1 MKKKSIPPFML
12 TEGQRGRIL
21 FEFKLG
27 DGAEVPE
34 LCGAL
39 MVHGQRVDM
48 EAEDEGTLVIPVLP
62 AGVYL
67 AEVRAGGVCVLYGHV
82 EVLPSP
88 LRLAEGDAVFQMT
101 VDCTT
106 DVLRV
111 SLALA
116 AGIPGRRGAPGPQG
130 AQGTPGEPGLSAYE
144 LACLHGYAGSEAE
157 WVAAFEGAQAAVN
170 EARARAEDAAA
181 AARAADDAREAAA
194 ADKAAAEQAKQDA
207 QAAQTK
213 AEEEAQKAADNAAL
227 LGDAALKG
235 ADNVFAGKQTLNGE
249 VMLNGKLSGA
259 ELARMNYLQHKYD
272 TCKTA
277 AEMKA
282 IDPNFNADLN
292 TGYITC
298 LPSYEGNSSL
308 GVMKVNLPYLPG
320 LKNFKRICYNQCEE
334 LHFYN
339 PMGNLPDADDTGAFL
354 QSNYVTRYLKRM
366 YAVLPNAVSLPTLC
380 NHETKLEEFH
390 CEELPKCVT
399 ASYYWCSMFWRTALR
414 EFHTRMP
421 ALKFGGGSEYGM
433 FQECKQL
440 RVCSVSF
447 PALVVG
453 LRMFSGTILDAASAC
468 TVLDGLQVAG
478 EPDWS
483 GWKNQAYKTP
493 WVLTIGIHID
503 HQNDETVLAAIA
515 NAEAKGWTLTVQWNG
530 TPTAQAST
538 MAFGQRVFA
547 RVTEAVRPDGTVE
560 KIIDWGH
567 YLTAPE
573 GYESFRSL
581 ESAYRYFGLAEDD

>member
-21 FEFKLG
+21 FEFTLG

-88 LRLAEGDAVFQMT
+88 LRQTDGDAVFRMT
-101 VDCTT
+101 VDCTQ

-111 SLALA
+111 SLELA
-116 AGIPGRRGAPGPQG
+116 AGIPGRRGEPGPQG
-130 AQGTPGEPGLSAYE
+130 AQGTPGAPGLSAYE
-144 LACLHGYAGSEAE
+144 LACLHGFAGSEAE
-157 WVAAFEGAQAAVN
+157 WVAAFEGAQAAVS

-181 AARAADDAREAAA
+181 AARAADEAREAAA
-194 ADKAAAEQAKQDA
+194 ADKAAAEMARQDTL
-207 QAAQTK
+207 AAQSK
-213 AEEEAQKAADNAAL
+213 AEEQAQKAADKAAL
-227 LGDAALKG
+227 LGDAALKSE
-235 ADNVFAGKQTLNGE
+235 DNIFAGKQTMNGNVVLNG
-249 VMLNGKLSGA
+249 MLSGA
-259 ELARMNYLQHKYD
+259 MLAQINYLQHKYD

-277 AEMKA
+277 EEMKA
-282 IDPNFNADLN
+282 IDPNYNSDLN

-298 LPSYEGNSSL
+298 LPSYESGSL
-308 GVMKVNLPYLPG
+308 GILKVNPPYLPN
-320 LKNFKRICYNQCEE
+320 LKRFVRIFYNQCEE

-339 PMGNLPDADDTGAFL
+339 PMGEIDNFDDTGAFL
-354 QSNYVTRYLKRM
+354 ENNYVTRYLKRM
-366 YAVLPNAVSLPTLC
+366 YAVLPNAVNLSNLC
-380 NHETKLEEFH
+380 NQELKLEEFH

-399 ASYYWCSMFWRTALR
+399 TSYIWCSMFYRAGLK

-421 ALKFGGGSEYGM
+421 ALKFAGGAAYGM
-433 FQECKQL
+433 FQACNQL
-440 RVCSVSF
+440 RVCSVNF
-447 PALVVG
+447 PSLVQG
-453 LRMFSGTILDAASAC
+453 ERMLDGTILDAASAC
-468 TVLDGLQVAG
+468 AVLDGLQVAG

-483 GWKNQAYKTP
+483 GYVGNTSQKVP
-493 WVLTIGIHID
+493 WILTIGIHVD

-515 NAEAKGWTLTVQWNG
+515 NAESKGWTLTVQWNG

-538 MAFGQRVFA
+538 MAFGQRIYA
-547 RVTEAVRPDGTVE
+547 KVTEAVRPDGTVE
-560 KIIDWGH
+560 RIMDWGH
-567 YLTAPE
+567 YMTKPD
-573 GYESFRSL
+573 GYEQFRSL
-581 ESAYRYFGLAEDD
+581 ESAYRYFGLPEAD